1 MSICRAI
8 VVLLTKKAAE
18 YGPSRRI
25 CSRFILS
32 PTGSWER
39 TCMIDD
45 SQKPMLRFLT
55 ILTAAS
61 MIGIQGY
68 TILFNNFAVE
78 VVHLEG
84 RNVGI
89 IQSIR
94 EAPGFLALLAVYVM
108 LVIREH
114 RLSALSI
121 ATLGIGVALTGM
133 LPTYG
138 GIMATT
144 LLMSFGFH
152 YFETTNQSLTLQY
165 FATNISPLVIGKLRS
180 IAAAS
185 SIVTALLIWVMGY
198 FLSFKGMFLV
208 IGGLV
213 FLAGCWGMFQDP
225 THSSIPPQRLKM
237 VIRKRYWLYY
247 LLTFLSGARRQ
258 IFTVFSI
265 FLLVKVFHFSVQE
278 VTLLFLINNAINW
291 FLNPLIGRAII
302 AFGER
307 TLCSLEYAVV
317 IVVFLT
323 YAFTAS
329 KWLAAGMY
337 ILDAILFNFSIA
349 IRTYF
354 HKIADPEDIAPS
366 TAVGISINH
375 LAAVFLPALG
385 GFLWMID
392 YRIPFFIG
400 TGLSVVSLCF
410 AQCIRLPKRSTHQ
423 S

>member
-1 MSICRAI
+1 
-8 VVLLTKKAAE
+8 
-18 YGPSRRI
+18 
-25 CSRFILS
+25 
-32 PTGSWER
+32 
-39 TCMIDD
+39 MIDD
-45 SQKPMLRFLT
+45 NQKPMLRFLT

-84 RNVGI
+84 RHVGL

-94 EAPGFLALLAVYVM
+94 EVPGFLALLAVYVM

-121 ATLGIGVALTGM
+121 AILGIGVALTGM

-144 LLMSFGFH
+144 LIMSFGFH
-152 YFETTNQSLTLQY
+152 YYETTNQSLTLQY
-165 FATNISPLVIGKLRS
+165 FATNVSPLVIGKLRS

-185 SIVTALLIWVMGY
+185 SIVTAFLIWVMGY
-198 FLSFKGMFLV
+198 FLSYKGMFLI

-213 FLAGCWGMFQDP
+213 FLAGCWGLRQDP

-237 VIRKRYWLYY
+237 VLRKRYWLYY

-278 VTLLFLINNAINW
+278 VTLLFLINNGINW

-307 TLCSLEYAVV
+307 SLCSVEYAVV
-317 IVVFLT
+317 ILVFLT
-323 YAFTAS
+323 YAFTTS

-354 HKIADPEDIAPS
+354 HKIAAPEDIAPS
-366 TAVGISINH
+366 TAVGVTINH

-385 GFLWMID
+385 GLLWMID

-410 AQCIRLPKRSTHQ
+410 AQFIRLPKCST
-423 S
+423 

>member
-1 MSICRAI
+1 
-8 VVLLTKKAAE
+8 
-18 YGPSRRI
+18 
-25 CSRFILS
+25 
-32 PTGSWER
+32 
-39 TCMIDD
+39 MIEDT
-45 SQKPMLRFLT
+45 QKPMLRFLT

-84 RNVGI
+84 RHVGI

-94 EAPGFLALLAVYVM
+94 EVPGFLALLAVYVM

-114 RLSALSI
+114 RLSAFSI
-121 ATLGIGVALTGM
+121 VILGIGVALTGM
-133 LPTYG
+133 FPTYG

-152 YFETTNQSLTLQY
+152 YYETTNQSLTLQY
-165 FATNISPLVIGKLRS
+165 FATHVSPLVIGKLRS

-185 SIVTALLIWVMGY
+185 SIVTAFLIWVMGY
-198 FLSFKGMFLV
+198 FLSFEGMFLV

-213 FLAGCWGMFQDP
+213 FLAGCWGLLQDP
-225 THSSIPPQRLKM
+225 THKSIPPQRLRM
-237 VIRKRYWLYY
+237 VVRKRYWLYY

-265 FLLVKVFHFSVQE
+265 FLLVKIFHFSVQE
-278 VTLLFLINNAINW
+278 VTLLFLINNGINW

-307 TLCSLEYAVV
+307 TLCSVEYAVV
-317 IVVFLT
+317 ILVFLI
-323 YAFTAS
+323 YAFTTS

-366 TAVGISINH
+366 TAVGVSINH

-400 TGLSVVSLCF
+400 TGLSVVSLFF
-410 AQCIRLPKRSTHQ
+410 AQFIRLPKRSGQ
-423 S
+423 PSLL

>member
-1 MSICRAI
+1 
-8 VVLLTKKAAE
+8 
-18 YGPSRRI
+18 
-25 CSRFILS
+25 
-32 PTGSWER
+32 
-39 TCMIDD
+39 MIED

-55 ILTAAS
+55 VLTAAS

-78 VVHLEG
+78 MVHLEG
-84 RNVGI
+84 RHVGI

-138 GIMATT
+138 GLMATT

-165 FATNISPLVIGKLRS
+165 FATTVSPLVIGKLRS

-185 SIVTALLIWVMGY
+185 SIVTALLIWLMGN

-265 FLLVKVFHFSVQE
+265 FLLVKIFHFSVQE
-278 VTLLFLINNAINW
+278 VTLLFLINNGINW

-307 TLCSLEYAVV
+307 TLCSVEYAVV
-317 IVVFLT
+317 ILVFLT
-323 YAFTAS
+323 YAFTTS
-329 KWLAAGMY
+329 KWLAAGMF

-366 TAVGISINH
+366 TAVGVSINH
-375 LAAVFLPALG
+375 LAAVFLPVLG
-385 GFLWMID
+385 GALWMID

-410 AQCIRLPKRSTHQ
+410 AQCIRLPKRSTQ
-423 S
+423 PSTV

>member
-1 MSICRAI
+1 
-8 VVLLTKKAAE
+8 
-18 YGPSRRI
+18 
-25 CSRFILS
+25 
-32 PTGSWER
+32 
-39 TCMIDD
+39 MIDD
-45 SQKPMLRFLT
+45 TQKPMLRFLT

-84 RNVGI
+84 RHVGI

-108 LVIREH
+108 LIIREH

-121 ATLGIGVALTGM
+121 ATLGIGVALTGL

-144 LLMSFGFH
+144 LIMSFGFH
-152 YFETTNQSLTLQY
+152 YYETTNQSLTLQY

-213 FLAGCWGMFQDP
+213 FLAGCWGLLQDP

-278 VTLLFLINNAINW
+278 VTLLFLVNNGINW

-307 TLCSLEYAVV
+307 TLCSVEYAVV
-317 IVVFLT
+317 ILVFLT
-323 YAFTAS
+323 YAFTES
-329 KWLAAGMY
+329 RWLAAGMY

-354 HKIADPEDIAPS
+354 HKIAAAEDIAPS
-366 TAVGISINH
+366 TAVGVTINH

-385 GFLWMID
+385 GLLWMID

-400 TGLSVVSLCF
+400 TGLSVISLCF
-410 AQCIRLPKRSTHQ
+410 AQCIRLPERSG
-423 S
+423 SRPSA

>member
-1 MSICRAI
+1 
-8 VVLLTKKAAE
+8 
-18 YGPSRRI
+18 
-25 CSRFILS
+25 
-32 PTGSWER
+32 
-39 TCMIDD
+39 MIDD

-55 ILTAAS
+55 VLTAAS

-78 VVHLEG
+78 MVHLEG
-84 RNVGI
+84 RHVGI

-94 EAPGFLALLAVYVM
+94 EAPGFLALLAVYAM

-121 ATLGIGVALTGM
+121 ATLGIGVALTGL

-138 GIMATT
+138 GLMATT

-152 YFETTNQSLTLQY
+152 YYETTNQSLTLQY

-185 SIVTALLIWVMGY
+185 SIVTALLIWLMGN

-213 FLAGCWGMFQDP
+213 FLAGCWGMLQDP

-265 FLLVKVFHFSVQE
+265 FLLVKIFHFSVQE
-278 VTLLFLINNAINW
+278 VTLLFLINNGINW

-307 TLCSLEYAVV
+307 TLCSVEYSVV
-317 IVVFLT
+317 ILVFLT
-323 YAFTAS
+323 YAFTTS
-329 KWLAAGMY
+329 KWLAAGMF

-354 HKIADPEDIAPS
+354 HKIADPADIAPS
-366 TAVGISINH
+366 TAVGVSINH
-375 LAAVFLPALG
+375 LAAVFLPVLG
-385 GFLWMID
+385 GVLWMID

-400 TGLSVVSLCF
+400 TGLSVVSLFF
-410 AQCIRLPKRSTHQ
+410 AQCIRLPKRSVL
-423 S
+423 